1 MIIRRLNYFLF
12 FLVLF
17 VNFSS
22 QMRFGISSTFY
33 IMKFA
38 LFVIHLL
45 FMSLSL
51 LNEKITLPRQ
61 IKILTPIFFIWFSI
75 MVIDTVYVKSFNSL
89 ISALLV
95 ISSYILLFFYCFVIF
110 PNYMLWKKI
119 SYHSIVKVAYFAVF
133 IALMMSALLGYG
145 NSTSFHF
152 DPFSLRNRYMGYFE
166 HPNILGLYSF
176 MGICLSFLL
185 SQISKNK
192 LYLVLVPVYL
202 TFVHLSSSR
211 TSFYVTVLLILAIM
225 LHKIVMNFLKLF
237 LNPLFLTFISGSIL
251 LLILLIDFPTLMEVI
266 DKGTSYRLT
275 IWSEL
280 LSQSDSL
287 FKIIFGQGTAK
298 TDASKDNYYV
308 LVLINSGIAG
318 LLAFLS
324 IVILIFRYTIKQV
337 KNKSSEYIV
346 IIFVLFSLY
355 SLTESVFYTLGN
367 GFSMFIWISVVLCIF
382 NQIDEQ
388 KRKVRN
394 ANLTI
399 YNL

>member
-1 MIIRRLNYFLF
+1 MIIRRMNYLLF

-61 IKILTPIFFIWFSI
+61 IKVLIPIFYIWFSI
-75 MVIDTVYVKSFNSL
+75 MVVDTVYIKSFNSF

-95 ISSYILLFFYCFVIF
+95 VSSYILLFLYCFVIF
-110 PNYMLWKKI
+110 PNYMLCKKI
-119 SYHSIVKVAYFAVF
+119 TYQSIVKIAYFAVF
-133 IALMMSALLGYG
+133 FALMMSTLLGYG
-145 NSTSFHF
+145 NPASFHF

-192 LYLVLVPVYL
+192 IYLVMIPIYL
-202 TFVHLSSSR
+202 TFVQLSSSR
-211 TSFYVTVLLILAIM
+211 TSFYLTALLILAIM
-225 LHKIVMNFLKLF
+225 LHKIVIKFLRLF
-237 LNPLFLTFISGSIL
+237 MNPLFLTFIGGSIL
-251 LLILLIDFPTLMEVI
+251 LLILILDFPTLMEAI

-275 IWSEL
+275 IWTEL

-287 FKIIFGQGTAK
+287 FKVIFGQGTAK

-324 IVILIFRYTIKQV
+324 IIFLIFRSMIKHV

-367 GFSMFIWISVVLCIF
+367 GFSMFVWISVVLCLS

-388 KRKVRN
+388 NKKVRN
-394 ANLTI
+394 VNHAI
-399 YNL
+399 YNS